1 MFIPWP
7 VRLFGKKSAVASPP
21 VVSFETNLWPKML
34 AKCINMTGCFDE
46 FSVLKWL
53 PQLSVSLCTWS
64 WTWQLKLDSWG
75 LKRIAGEHFGNTSG
89 YSPMVFEH
97 HDFEALQCWNGS
109 HSNWSMNISD
119 GGRERE
125 SGLQLFV
132 DGLSFQLYFFPFMF
146 LFFPLWRLFRPKMV
160 TDTRIIERCN
170 KKREPASSLT
180 QLFFFPHPAYG
191 IGDFG
196 NVAVS
201 QN

>member
-109 HSNWSMNISD
+109 HSNWRMNNFR
-119 GGRERE
+119 GREGERKWIATFCGWFVL
-125 SGLQLFV
+125 STLFISLYV
-132 DGLSFQLYFFPFMF
+132 SFF
-146 LFFPLWRLFRPKMV
+146 
-160 TDTRIIERCN
+160 
-170 KKREPASSLT
+170 SSLEALQAQDGNWYSYHRT
-180 QLFFFPHPAYG
+180 MQQKTWTSKQPDPVFFPHPAYG